1 MTPCNIKNI
10 RPYNRMSDE
19 ITTIAADYIY
29 LVFLGASDIIGKIVN
44 KLNEDAKACNGDPT
58 DYKTYRAFKNK
69 PINIYVKNDISKP
82 CVRMLESQ
90 KIQEILR
97 NDAIKRIT
105 DSNRSKSKDKIS
117 KEIIDENDI
126 ESCIKYVE
134 LDEGIETA
142 QCLTYAD
149 ITDNNSVKR
158 KTPAKN
164 LSMLM
169 VLNEAD
175 THYKLSF
182 PVLQLD
188 EEENP
193 DKLISGWLK
202 EHNLENDIVKE
213 LVIRP
218 TTIVGKEH
226 DILVFAA
233 FVNE

>member
-1 MTPCNIKNI
+1 
-10 RPYNRMSDE
+10 MSDK
-19 ITTIAADYIY
+19 ITTIIAADYIY
-29 LVFLGASDIIGKIVN
+29 LVFLGSSDIIEKIVN
-44 KLNEDAKACNGDPT
+44 KLNEDSKTSINTNDLT

-69 PINIYVKNDISKP
+69 PINIYVKNDISDP
-82 CVRMLESQ
+82 CVELLESP
-90 KIQEILR
+90 KIQAILR

-105 DSNRSKSKDKIS
+105 DKIRLTDVNRSKLKPSIDIN
-117 KEIIDENDI
+117 ININIDEDDI
-126 ESCIKYVE
+126 ESCIKYIE

-149 ITDNNSVKR
+149 ITGNNSVKR

-164 LSMLM
+164 LSMLL
-169 VLNEAD
+169 VLNEAE

-182 PVLQLD
+182 PILQLD

-202 EHNLENDIVKE
+202 EHELENDLVKE

-218 TTIVGKEH
+218 INIVGKEH
-226 DILVFAA
+226 DILVFTA